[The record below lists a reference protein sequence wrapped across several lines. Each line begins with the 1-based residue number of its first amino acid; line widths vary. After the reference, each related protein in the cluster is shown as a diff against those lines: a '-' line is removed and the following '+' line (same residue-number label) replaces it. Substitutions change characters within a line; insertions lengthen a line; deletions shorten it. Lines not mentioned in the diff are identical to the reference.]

1 MTTDKTIPSPATP
14 GPWRANGQTV
24 FDCDGDE
31 ICTCGECVA
40 DRHNADAR
48 LIAAAPELLAACEA
62 ALLREDVADGEL
74 GDLLRKAVECA
85 RVGGFPQPS
94 PNGEWRRVP
103 QSHVSSVWR
112 HPPATRAECLKFEHF
127 VRWSFVDCEDAGTP
141 ICPEC
146 GRDLELAFVEVCDG
160 KENAHETEA

>member
-1 MTTDKTIPSPATP
+1 MKINATIATVPTP

-24 FDCDGDE
+24 FDCDGEE
-31 ICTCGECVA
+31 ICTCGEGMA

-48 LIAAAPELLAACEA
+48 LIAAAPDLLAACEA

-74 GDLLRKAVECA
+74 GDQLRKAVECA

-94 PNGEWRRVP
+94 RNGEWRRVP
-103 QSHVSSVWR
+103 QSHVSSVWK
-112 HPPATRAECLKFEHF
+112 HPSATPAECPKFEHF

-160 KENAHETEA
+160 KEAEDETES

>member
-1 MTTDKTIPSPATP
+1 MTKNTTIEMMPTP

-48 LIAAAPELLAACEA
+48 LIAAAPDLLAACEA

-74 GDLLRKAVECA
+74 GALLRKAVECA
-85 RVGGFPQPS
+85 RVGGFPLPS
-94 PNGEWRRVP
+94 PNGEWRRLP
-103 QSHVSSVWR
+103 ETHMRSVWR
-112 HPPATRAECLKFEHF
+112 HPPATHEECYHHLLA
-127 VRWSFVDCEDAGTP
+127 VRCPFMDRVECGTP
-141 ICPEC
+141 LCPEC
-146 GRDLELAFVEVCDG
+146 GREMEFGFLEICDG
-160 KENAHETEA
+160 KENA

>member
-1 MTTDKTIPSPATP
+1 MKTNAIIDARPTP

-24 FDCDGDE
+24 FDCDGEE
-31 ICTCGECVA
+31 ICTCGRGVA

-48 LIAAAPELLAACEA
+48 LIAAAPDLLAACEA

-85 RVGGFPQPS
+85 RVGGFPLPS
-94 PNGEWRRVP
+94 RNGEWRRVP
-103 QSHVSSVWR
+103 QSNVCSVWR
-112 HPPATRAECLKFEHF
+112 HPTITPEDCSKLQHF
-127 VRWSFVDCEDAGTP
+127 VHWSFANCADAGTP

-146 GRDLELAFVEVCDG
+146 GRDMELVFVEVCDG
-160 KENAHETEA
+160 KEVNR